1 MTSATRHPS
10 APVTSSDA
18 PAAGGSLLSGWWPGW
33 LTPWAWRMAWR
44 DSRTRRRRL
53 LVFALSI
60 AAGIAAL
67 VTIHSLRASVDR
79 AVSTQAKS
87 LLGAD
92 LQISSRQP
100 FSAADVEGVGQW
112 AGALSREVSFTSMM
126 HVPAADAARLVQV
139 IAHEDGFPF
148 YGEIETEPADAW
160 ARHRSAGGVLL
171 EPALLEQF
179 QIGVGDVVELGES
192 ELEVVGVITRS
203 IGGTR
208 FASFA
213 PSVMLRFADVEA
225 TGLAGDRSLARHRMN
240 LMFDDGVAASTTGLL
255 RERFAD
261 RGWRFETPDSR
272 AEMLGD
278 ALDNLQQF
286 LGLIG
291 ITALV
296 LGAMGVAGAIHAH
309 VSRSIPSVAILRCLG
324 CPRRLAFSIYLV
336 QAGVLGLAGALA
348 GVAAGVGLHLLIL
361 TFYQDQ
367 LPLAVEVAPVWPV
380 VLRTGVIGAAVC
392 LAFALLPLWRV
403 RGVSPVE
410 VLRRL
415 PSGAARGGRAATALL
430 VLPLLGLLVWLA
442 TLDGGGWQRAL
453 LLTAALVLAFVLLAG
468 LAYGL
473 ARVARRVLRPGWP
486 FELRQGV
493 ANLHRPHNQTLM
505 FTLSLGLGTFLILT
519 IFLARGQVLQRIDLT
534 DLADS
539 PNLYLVDVQ
548 PDQVDGVRA
557 LVEELGLPVLESAP
571 MVTMRLES
579 VRGTPVREL
588 EQTGQVPRWVLTRE
602 FRSSYRDHLNP
613 TETLVAGQWHPQ
625 PADASGVVPVSLEQD
640 IAGDLGVGL
649 GDRMVMD
656 VQGIPIEI
664 EVASLREVD
673 WSRFNLNFFML
684 FPPGVL
690 EHAPGFHVVTTRTG
704 EGRAAD
710 AGALQRR
717 LATEFPNV
725 SAIDLT
731 LILDTV
737 RSLLDRVA
745 GVVQVLAGFTVVAGL
760 AIVVGALLNGR
771 DQRRRESV
779 LLRTLGA
786 SSRQVRRILVVEAAA
801 LGLVSALAGALL
813 AAAAHA
819 GLAVFV
825 FESTPWPPLMPV
837 LAAATI
843 GVAIS
848 VLAGLALSRGVCHA
862 SPLAILRHEAA

>member
-1 MTSATRHPS
+1 MNAESN
-10 APVTSSDA
+10 A
-18 PAAGGSLLSGWWPGW
+18 PAAASGTTPTPAGGWWCPGW

-67 VTIHSLRASVDR
+67 VTIHSLRASVDE

-100 FSAADVEGVGQW
+100 FTSGEVESIRPW
-112 AGALSREVSFTSMM
+112 AQALSREVSFTSMM

-139 IAHEDGFPF
+139 IAHEEGFPF
-148 YGEIETEPADAW
+148 YGDIETEPPEAW
-160 ARHRSAGGVLL
+160 QRHRSEGGVLL

-179 QIGVGDVVELGES
+179 QIGIGDMVELGDS
-192 ELEVVGVITRS
+192 QLEIIGVITRS
-203 IGGTR
+203 VGGTR

-213 PSVMLRFADVEA
+213 PSAMLRYQDVER

-240 LMFDDGVAASTTGLL
+240 LRFADDGVATSTTGLL
-255 RERFAD
+255 RDRFGE

-278 ALDNLQQF
+278 SLDNLQQF

-348 GVAAGVGLHLLIL
+348 GVMAGVAMHLGILI
-361 TFYQDQ
+361 FYQDQ
-367 LPLAVEVAPVWPV
+367 LPLALEVAPVWPV
-380 VLRTGVIGAAVC
+380 VLRTGAIGAAVC

-403 RGVSPVE
+403 RGVSPAE

-415 PSGAARGGRAATALL
+415 PARAARGGRRALPWL
-430 VLPLLGLLVWLA
+430 LLPLLALLVWLT
-442 TLDGGGWQRAL
+442 TLDGGGWLRGL
-453 LLTAALVLAFVLLAG
+453 LLTAALGLAFLLLAG

-473 ARVARRVLRPGWP
+473 ARAARRVLRPGWP
-486 FELRQGV
+486 FEIRQGV

-519 IFLARGQVLQRIDLT
+519 IFLARGQVLQRLDLT

-548 PDQVDGVRA
+548 PDQVDGVHA

-579 VRGTPVREL
+579 VRGVPVREL
-588 EQTGQVPRWVLTRE
+588 EQTGQVPRWVLSRE

-613 TETLVAGQWHPQ
+613 TETLVAGRWHAEPV
-625 PADASGVVPVSLEQD
+625 DLSGVVPVSLEQD

-690 EHAPGFHVVTTRTG
+690 EHAPGFHVVTTRAG
-704 EGRAAD
+704 EGQAAD

-717 LATEFPNV
+717 LALEFPNV

-760 AIVVGALLNGR
+760 AIVVGALMNGR

-786 SSRQVRRILVVEAAA
+786 SSGQVRRILVVEAAA
-801 LGLVSALAGALL
+801 LGLVSALAGAVL
-813 AAAAHA
+813 AAGAHA
-819 GLAVFV
+819 AMAVFV
-825 FESTPWPPLMPV
+825 FEGSPWPPPLPL
-837 LAAATI
+837 LAAVVL
-843 GVAIS
+843 GVGVS
-848 VLAGLALSRGVCHA
+848 VLAGLALGRGVCQA
-862 SPLAILRHEAA
+862 PPLAILRHESA